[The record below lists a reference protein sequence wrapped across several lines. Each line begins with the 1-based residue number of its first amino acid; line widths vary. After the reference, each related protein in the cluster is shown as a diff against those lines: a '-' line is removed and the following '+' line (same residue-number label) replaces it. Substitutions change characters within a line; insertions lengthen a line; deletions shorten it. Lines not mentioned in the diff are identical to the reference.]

1 MRREGPSPIGGCPTG
16 DRGGSVGHRLTVAAP
31 ALIIAAPLS
40 GIALQFDERRSTY
53 GQAAAGRDNPVEALR
68 YGYESIGSFLNFGNF
83 RPLGRF
89 VQSLSAGFVFEA
101 SEATGLPPH
110 AVNGLLRLLAVL
122 LVAVVA
128 TRVVMALTA
137 SARIGP
143 EPIVAVYPM
152 VLGLAL
158 VANGR
163 GGPLVYFP
171 AVLGGTTILVLAI
184 CLATARDRDLSKRPL
199 RVQELLAMALL
210 GAAAAMYHDLA
221 YVAPPLA
228 AAYIAAR
235 ALAAGLSW
243 RNAIRSAA
251 LVRWTALSAG
261 FLVVLVPVRLEIAAR
276 CGRATCYAPSDL
288 SLSGDI
294 GGLMA
299 TRLIS
304 GSPVA
309 GWSLVSDLVGTYGL
323 EFSFVDL
330 LENSFLAMLMA
341 AVVAVTIAAAARAF
355 ACTGA
360 VSPSEKAPATSAVA
374 DEGALVVGRSRRVPV
389 ASTGRRQAPVDG
401 QRLRAGASL
410 GLFGAAVAGLPA
422 LLVSLSRWLQES
434 RIDHGWRDTMLV
446 QVGWSLM
453 IASALAILLGVV
465 LACGGRGSHRMAA
478 TATAAVLGVGLSL
491 TLLANARLAQIDR
504 MTPESLTTSQIAAA
518 ATNFDPSD
526 DGNALRCAL
535 IDTYAQR
542 TPEDAWIAA
551 PGLLEDL
558 DRLMLSRHGRP
569 FCDTTQLHT
578 DRGR

>member
-1 MRREGPSPIGGCPTG
+1 M
-16 DRGGSVGHRLTVAAP
+16 TVAAP
-31 ALIIAAPLS
+31 VLIVAAPLS

-53 GQAAAGRDNPVEALR
+53 RQAAAGRDNPVEALS
-68 YGYESIGSFLNFGNF
+68 YGYESIGSFLDSGNF

-101 SEATGLPPH
+101 SEATGLAPH
-110 AVNGLLRLLAVL
+110 AVNGFLRLLVVL
-122 LVAVVA
+122 LLAVVA

-137 SARIGP
+137 SARVGP
-143 EPIVAVYPM
+143 EPIMAIYPM
-152 VLGLAL
+152 VLGMAL

-171 AVLGGTTILVLAI
+171 AVLGGATVLVLAI
-184 CLATARDRDLSKRPL
+184 CLATARDRDMSKRPL
-199 RVQELLAMALL
+199 RVRELLVMGLL

-228 AAYIAAR
+228 AVYIAAR
-235 ALAAGLSW
+235 ALAAGLPW
-243 RNAIRSAA
+243 RNAVRSAA
-251 LVRWTALSAG
+251 LARWTALSAG
-261 FLVVLVPVRLEIAAR
+261 FLVVLVPARLEIAAR

-294 GGLMA
+294 GELTA

-323 EFSFVDL
+323 EFGFVNL
-330 LENSFLAMLMA
+330 LENSFLALLVA
-341 AVVAVTIAAAARAF
+341 AVAAVTIAVAAQAF
-355 ACTGA
+355 ACAGA
-360 VSPSEKAPATSAVA
+360 VSPSEKAAATSAVA
-374 DEGALVVGRSRRVPV
+374 DEGAPVVGQGPTGV
-389 ASTGRRQAPVDG
+389 ASAGRHQAPVDR

-410 GLFGAAVAGLPA
+410 GLFGAAAAGLPA

-434 RIDHGWRDTMLV
+434 RIDHGWRDTMFV

-453 IASALAILLGVV
+453 IASALTILLGAV
-465 LACGGRGSHRMAA
+465 LAGGGRGSHRMAA
-478 TATAAVLGVGLSL
+478 VATAAVLGVGLSL

-504 MTPESLTTSQIAAA
+504 RTPESLTTSQIATAA
-518 ATNFDPSD
+518 ISFDPSD

-535 IDTYAQR
+535 IDTYAER
-542 TPEDAWIAA
+542 TPEDAWVAA

-558 DRLMLSRHGRP
+558 DRLMLSRHGQA
-569 FCDTTQLHT
+569 FCDPTRLHA